1 MSTQIN
7 WTIPVSIQGSVN
19 YDQIQIYRSDSE
31 SNPYSVID
39 TIPSGVA
46 NCPPAFVTSYV
57 DATAGNGRDR
67 FYGIRFYDSVNVQ
80 QSNYVPAFLELTP
93 KESRLV
99 YTLRQM
105 LGSVM
110 TSDPLTGQQLTD
122 QQLLINI
129 QLALNAFNIY
139 PPVTC
144 FTIENFP
151 CCGYEAMLLY
161 LAQLFSLMNG
171 YLGLSINDYN
181 YNDNGIALN
190 IDRGAKINTAIA
202 NVQKVVN
209 DLLAIIKLEFAF
221 QGESVGTLQL
231 PVGIGGAISRGVSN
245 ILDVFNSM
253 GR

>member
-1 MSTQIN
+1 MSTKIS
-7 WTIPVSIQGSVN
+7 WTIPVSIQGAAN
-19 YDQIQIYRSDSE
+19 YDQIQIYRSSSE
-31 SNPYSVID
+31 VTPFSLID

-46 NCPPAFVTSYV
+46 SCPPVFVTSYT
-57 DATAGNGRDR
+57 DNTAGNDR
-67 FYGIRFYDSVNVQ
+67 NQYYGVRFYDSVGMV
-80 QSNYVPAFLELTP
+80 QSNFVPSFLELTP

-99 YTLRQM
+99 YTLREM
-105 LGSVM
+105 LGSVL
-110 TSDPLTGQQLTD
+110 TSDPLTGVQFTD
-122 QQLLINI
+122 QQLLIDI
-129 QLALNAFNIY
+129 ELALNAFNIY
-139 PPVTC
+139 PPVTS

-151 CCGYEAMLLY
+151 SDYEVMLMY
-161 LAQLFSLMNG
+161 LAQMFALVNK

-202 NVQKVVN
+202 NVQKIVN

-221 QGESVGTLQL
+221 QGESIGTLQL